1 MGITE
6 ENVSTD
12 GTDKSYKVKIK
23 RFRHRMR
30 NWVPGRAVRLL
41 KIFQVAGCKLKL
53 VIYPNGK
60 NQNHKGWVSVYL
72 MNESE
77 ESVQVKFQLKID
89 SIVADFDHLLKP
101 SDDWGSDYFY
111 QHVGGIIGDD
121 EEDEDD
127 RLAIT
132 CTVSEVWTKRNEDFK
147 SSHQLA
153 KASIKVAKDTRNEIC
168 HFGFTLGNN
177 IKESQAVIL
186 GQMNTEFGG
195 LESFLTEKFRQSV
208 SSISEDLQSKF
219 GDSEMFLRSS
229 LEPLWIQLE
238 KMKETMSKLDQNPM
252 DSLPEHFP
260 NNELNSFPKD
270 EMREHFKQLKILVRS
285 IEHRIKEVKIEKT
298 DEYCETETPRAF
310 NKMESFRDEINSK
323 FSKLEA
329 LIARWFTT
337 SDDHIKDRMKTSFL
351 QHETSV
357 QERLG
362 AMETQIRE
370 LKDMLR
376 TGINGSSSGLQKPV
390 VRAPRPECPECRVAF
405 SASGWIAQC
414 SSGHLLCWECKQR
427 PENAQCPTCLHPIIG
442 RASGM
447 ESYIQILYKEISS

>member
-6 ENVSTD
+6 ESVSTD

-30 NWVPGRAVRLL
+30 NWIPSRSVRLL
-41 KIFQVAGCKLKL
+41 KIFEVAGCKLKL

-60 NQNHKGWVSVYL
+60 NHNHKGWVSVYL
-72 MNESE
+72 VNESE
-77 ESVQVKFQLKID
+77 ESIQIKFQLKID

-101 SDDWGSDYFY
+101 SDAWGSDYLY

-121 EEDEDD
+121 EDDEDE
-127 RLAIT
+127 RLAVT
-132 CTVSEVWTKRNEDFK
+132 CTVSEVWTKRTDDFQ
-147 SSHQLA
+147 SLHQIA
-153 KASIKVAKDTRNEIC
+153 KATIKVAKDTRNEIC

-177 IKESQAVIL
+177 VKDSQAVIL
-186 GQMNTEFGG
+186 GQLNTEFGG
-195 LESFLTEKFRQSV
+195 LESFLTEKFSQSV
-208 SSISEDLQSKF
+208 SSISGDLQSRF
-219 GDSEMFLRSS
+219 GDSEMFLRSN

-238 KMKETMSKLDQNPM
+238 KMKEIISKFDPNPI

-260 NNELNSFPKD
+260 NNESNSFPRD
-270 EMREHFKQLKILVRS
+270 EMREHFKQLRSSVRS
-285 IEHRIKEVKIEKT
+285 IESRIKEVKIEKT
-298 DEYCETETPRAF
+298 EEYFEKGTPQAIS
-310 NKMESFRDEINSK
+310 KIESLRDEINTK

-337 SDDHIKDRMKTSFL
+337 SDDHIKDRMRTSFQ
-351 QHETSV
+351 QHETKV

-362 AMETQIRE
+362 AMETQIKE
-370 LKDMLR
+370 MKDMLR
-376 TGINGSSSGLQKPV
+376 NGIVGSMASVHKPV
-390 VRAPRPECPECRVAF
+390 VSAPRPECPVCRVAF
-405 SASGWIAQC
+405 SGSGWIAQC

-427 PENAQCPTCLHPIIG
+427 PENTQCPTCLHPIIG

-447 ESYIQILYKEISS
+447 ESYIQILYKEIAS